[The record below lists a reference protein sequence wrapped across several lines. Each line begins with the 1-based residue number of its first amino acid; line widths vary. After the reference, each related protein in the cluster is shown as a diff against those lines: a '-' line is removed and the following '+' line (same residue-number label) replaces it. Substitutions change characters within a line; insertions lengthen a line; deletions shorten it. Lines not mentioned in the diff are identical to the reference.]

1 MSGHCP
7 GCGLYHEEDDDRKRA
22 RCKAGSDRL
31 NDRLELAE
39 RLCGLRRR
47 WFQLTRELGAST
59 DRSEDDRMIR
69 ELESIEAEV
78 RSAVVDVAAMIR
90 SDDKEI
96 TQLRARAKCLSGAAR
111 LFADVMKCRDDGPW
125 RDVAGFRARWAIP
138 EYQTVEAF
146 CKQFIASAIRHAEAR
161 S

>member
-7 GCGLYHEEDDDRKRA
+7 GCGAYHEEDDDRKCA
-22 RCKAGSDRL
+22 ACAMTSDRL

-47 WFQLTRELGAST
+47 WFELTRQLGAST
-59 DRSEDDRMIR
+59 DRSDDDRMIR

-78 RSAVVDVAAMIR
+78 RSAVVDVAKMLR

-96 TQLRARAKCLSGAAR
+96 TNLRTRVTSLSDAAR

-125 RDVAGFRARWAIP
+125 RDVVAFRERWAIP
-138 EYQTVEAF
+138 VDQTVEAF

-161 S
+161 A